1 MAKYIMALDAGT
13 TSNRCILFN
22 EKGEMCSVAQKEF
35 TQYFPKPG
43 WVEHDAE
50 EIWSTQLEVA
60 KEAMANVG
68 ATAADIGAIG
78 ITNQRETTIVW
89 DKNTGEPIHHAIV
102 WQCRRTSEY
111 CDSLKAKGLVD
122 TFRQKT
128 GLVIDAYFSAT
139 KIRWVLDNVPGAREK
154 ADRGELLFGTVW
166 KPTAAEP
173 SFGIAYIILSSIV
186 GTAASVLLGVPIG
199 LLTAVFLTEVS
210 GKTLAK
216 AVQPAVELLAA
227 IPSVIYG
234 LLGMMLLNPLLY
246 KLEKALF
253 AGSSTHRY
261 TGGADLLAAVIVLAI
276 MILPTVISVSASAI
290 RAVPGSLRAAS
301 LALGASKMQTI
312 RRVTVPAAKS
322 GILTGVVLGIGRALG
337 EAMAINMVA
346 GGAVN
351 LPLPFNS
358 VRFLTTGIISG
369 MSYAPVGSLYQQAL
383 FSIGLV
389 LFLFIMLINV
399 FLNVFIKKRK
409 ED

>member
-1 MAKYIMALDAGT
+1 MA
-13 TSNRCILFN
+13 NP
-22 EKGEMCSVAQKEF
+22 KG
-35 TQYFPKPG
+35 KPG
-43 WVEHDAE
+43 RSAFTAE
-50 EIWSTQLEVA
+50 RLARALLLICAVVA
-60 KEAMANVG
+60 IFAVC
-68 ATAADIGAIG
+68 AI
-78 ITNQRETTIVW
+78 TL
-89 DKNTGEPIHHAIV
+89 
-102 WQCRRTSEY
+102 Y
-111 CDSLKAKGLVD
+111 LFAKGLPALHEV
-122 TFRQKT
+122 
-128 GLVIDAYFSAT
+128 
-139 KIRWVLDNVPGAREK
+139 GA
-154 ADRGELLFGTVW
+154 GELLFGTVW

-358 VRFLTTGIISG
+358 VRFLTTQLVSEMG
-369 MSYAPVGSLYQQAL
+369 YAEGVHRQVL
-383 FSIGLV
+383 FTVGLV
-389 LFLFIMLINV
+389 LYLFIMIVNLVLQRLRREGGKDNG
-399 FLNVFIKKRK
+399 
-409 ED
+409 

>member
-1 MAKYIMALDAGT
+1 MA
-13 TSNRCILFN
+13 NP
-22 EKGEMCSVAQKEF
+22 KG
-35 TQYFPKPG
+35 KPG
-43 WVEHDAE
+43 RSAFTAE
-50 EIWSTQLEVA
+50 RLARALLLICAVVA
-60 KEAMANVG
+60 IFAVC
-68 ATAADIGAIG
+68 AI
-78 ITNQRETTIVW
+78 TL
-89 DKNTGEPIHHAIV
+89 
-102 WQCRRTSEY
+102 Y
-111 CDSLKAKGLVD
+111 LFAKGLPALHDV
-122 TFRQKT
+122 
-128 GLVIDAYFSAT
+128 GV
-139 KIRWVLDNVPGAREK
+139 
-154 ADRGELLFGTVW
+154 GELLFGTVW

-358 VRFLTTGIISG
+358 VRFLTTQLVSEMG
-369 MSYAPVGSLYQQAL
+369 YAEGTHRQVL
-383 FSIGLV
+383 FTVGLV
-389 LFLFIMLINV
+389 LYLFIMTVNLVLQRLRREGGKDNG
-399 FLNVFIKKRK
+399 
-409 ED
+409 

>member
-1 MAKYIMALDAGT
+1 MA
-13 TSNRCILFN
+13 NP
-22 EKGEMCSVAQKEF
+22 KG
-35 TQYFPKPG
+35 KPG
-43 WVEHDAE
+43 RSAFTAE
-50 EIWSTQLEVA
+50 RLARALLLICAVVA
-60 KEAMANVG
+60 IFAVC
-68 ATAADIGAIG
+68 AI
-78 ITNQRETTIVW
+78 TL
-89 DKNTGEPIHHAIV
+89 
-102 WQCRRTSEY
+102 Y
-111 CDSLKAKGLVD
+111 LFAKGLPALHRV
-122 TFRQKT
+122 
-128 GLVIDAYFSAT
+128 GV
-139 KIRWVLDNVPGAREK
+139 G
-154 ADRGELLFGTVW
+154 GLLFGTVW

-216 AVQPAVELLAA
+216 VVQPAVELLAA

-246 KLEKALF
+246 KLEKAVF
-253 AGSSTHRY
+253 AGSSTHQY

-358 VRFLTTGIISG
+358 VRFLTTQLVSEMG
-369 MSYAPVGSLYQQAL
+369 YAEGTHRQVL
-383 FSIGLV
+383 FTVGLV
-389 LFLFIMLINV
+389 LYLFIMIVNLVLQRLRREGGKDNG
-399 FLNVFIKKRK
+399 
-409 ED
+409 

>member
-1 MAKYIMALDAGT
+1 MA
-13 TSNRCILFN
+13 NP
-22 EKGEMCSVAQKEF
+22 KG
-35 TQYFPKPG
+35 KPG
-43 WVEHDAE
+43 RSAFTAE
-50 EIWSTQLEVA
+50 RLARALLLICAVVA
-60 KEAMANVG
+60 IFAVC
-68 ATAADIGAIG
+68 AI
-78 ITNQRETTIVW
+78 TL
-89 DKNTGEPIHHAIV
+89 
-102 WQCRRTSEY
+102 Y
-111 CDSLKAKGLVD
+111 LFAKGLPALHDV
-122 TFRQKT
+122 
-128 GLVIDAYFSAT
+128 GV
-139 KIRWVLDNVPGAREK
+139 
-154 ADRGELLFGTVW
+154 GELLFGTVW

-186 GTAASVLLGVPIG
+186 GTAASVLLGVPVG

-358 VRFLTTGIISG
+358 VRFLTTQLVSEMG
-369 MSYAPVGSLYQQAL
+369 YAEGAHRQVL
-383 FSIGLV
+383 FTVGLV
-389 LFLFIMLINV
+389 LYLFIMTVNLVLQRLRREGGKDNG
-399 FLNVFIKKRK
+399 
-409 ED
+409 

>member
-1 MAKYIMALDAGT
+1 MA
-13 TSNRCILFN
+13 NP
-22 EKGEMCSVAQKEF
+22 KG
-35 TQYFPKPG
+35 KPG
-43 WVEHDAE
+43 RGAFTAE
-50 EIWSTQLEVA
+50 RLARALLLICAVVA
-60 KEAMANVG
+60 IFAVC
-68 ATAADIGAIG
+68 AI
-78 ITNQRETTIVW
+78 TL
-89 DKNTGEPIHHAIV
+89 
-102 WQCRRTSEY
+102 Y
-111 CDSLKAKGLVD
+111 LFAKGLP
-122 TFRQKT
+122 
-128 GLVIDAYFSAT
+128 A
-139 KIRWVLDNVPGAREK
+139 LDRVGV
-154 ADRGELLFGTVW
+154 GELLFGTVW

-358 VRFLTTGIISG
+358 VRFLTTQLVSEMG
-369 MSYAPVGSLYQQAL
+369 YAEGTHRQVL
-383 FSIGLV
+383 FTVGLV
-389 LFLFIMLINV
+389 LYLFIMIVNLVLQRLRREGGKDNG
-399 FLNVFIKKRK
+399 
-409 ED
+409 

>member
-1 MAKYIMALDAGT
+1 MA
-13 TSNRCILFN
+13 NP
-22 EKGEMCSVAQKEF
+22 KG
-35 TQYFPKPG
+35 KPG
-43 WVEHDAE
+43 RSAFTAE
-50 EIWSTQLEVA
+50 RLARALLLISAVVA
-60 KEAMANVG
+60 IFAVC
-68 ATAADIGAIG
+68 AI
-78 ITNQRETTIVW
+78 TV
-89 DKNTGEPIHHAIV
+89 
-102 WQCRRTSEY
+102 Y
-111 CDSLKAKGLVD
+111 LFAKGLPALHKV
-122 TFRQKT
+122 
-128 GLVIDAYFSAT
+128 GV
-139 KIRWVLDNVPGAREK
+139 
-154 ADRGELLFGTVW
+154 GELLFGTVW

-216 AVQPAVELLAA
+216 VVQPAVELLAA

-246 KLEKALF
+246 KLEKAVF
-253 AGSSTHRY
+253 AGSSTHQY

-358 VRFLTTGIISG
+358 VRFLTTQLVSEMG
-369 MSYAPVGSLYQQAL
+369 YAEGTHRQVL
-383 FSIGLV
+383 FTVGLV
-389 LFLFIMLINV
+389 LYLFIMIVNLVLQRLRREGGKDNG
-399 FLNVFIKKRK
+399 
-409 ED
+409 

>member
-1 MAKYIMALDAGT
+1 MA
-13 TSNRCILFN
+13 NP
-22 EKGEMCSVAQKEF
+22 KG
-35 TQYFPKPG
+35 KPG
-43 WVEHDAE
+43 RSAFTAE
-50 EIWSTQLEVA
+50 RLARALLLICAVA
-60 KEAMANVG
+60 
-68 ATAADIGAIG
+68 AIFAVCA
-78 ITNQRETTIVW
+78 ITL
-89 DKNTGEPIHHAIV
+89 
-102 WQCRRTSEY
+102 Y
-111 CDSLKAKGLVD
+111 LFAKGLPALHEV
-122 TFRQKT
+122 
-128 GLVIDAYFSAT
+128 GV
-139 KIRWVLDNVPGAREK
+139 
-154 ADRGELLFGTVW
+154 GELLFGTVW

-358 VRFLTTGIISG
+358 VRFLTTQLVSEMG
-369 MSYAPVGSLYQQAL
+369 YAEGVHRQVL
-383 FSIGLV
+383 FTVGLV
-389 LFLFIMLINV
+389 LYLFIMIVNLVLQRLRREGGKDNG
-399 FLNVFIKKRK
+399 
-409 ED
+409 

>member
-1 MAKYIMALDAGT
+1 MA
-13 TSNRCILFN
+13 NP
-22 EKGEMCSVAQKEF
+22 KG
-35 TQYFPKPG
+35 KPG
-43 WVEHDAE
+43 RSAFTAE
-50 EIWSTQLEVA
+50 RLARALLLICAVVA
-60 KEAMANVG
+60 IFAVC
-68 ATAADIGAIG
+68 AI
-78 ITNQRETTIVW
+78 TL
-89 DKNTGEPIHHAIV
+89 
-102 WQCRRTSEY
+102 Y
-111 CDSLKAKGLVD
+111 LFAKGLPALHKV
-122 TFRQKT
+122 
-128 GLVIDAYFSAT
+128 GV
-139 KIRWVLDNVPGAREK
+139 
-154 ADRGELLFGTVW
+154 GELLFGTVW

-216 AVQPAVELLAA
+216 VVQPAVELLAA

-246 KLEKALF
+246 KLEKAVF
-253 AGSSTHRY
+253 AGSSTHQY

-358 VRFLTTGIISG
+358 VRFLTTQLVSEMG
-369 MSYAPVGSLYQQAL
+369 YAEGAHRQVL
-383 FSIGLV
+383 FTVGLV
-389 LFLFIMLINV
+389 LYLFIMIVNLVLQRLRREGGKDNG
-399 FLNVFIKKRK
+399 
-409 ED
+409 